1 MKAFRHAMLAASSAV
16 LGLALVA
23 AQAPAQT
30 PPAAAADDAATGALV
45 EKTCASCHVISQVTA
60 QRKTA
65 DQWAGTVDQMI
76 GYGAQVSDADYP
88 KIVDYLAK
96 HYGAGAAQPAAD

>member
-1 MKAFRHAMLAASSAV
+1 MLMVASAGV
-16 LGLALVA
+16 LALTLLAGKAPAEPAEAPDVVA
-23 AQAPAQT
+23 ART
-30 PPAAAADDAATGALV
+30 LV
-45 EKTCASCHVISQVTA
+45 EKTCSSCHVISQVTA

-76 GYGAQVSDADYP
+76 GYGATISDADYP

-96 HYGAGAAQPAAD
+96 YHGLEAAAAKTGAH